1 MSITNEELTQIK
13 ERAERLVDEKWY
25 YDGETICESQRGN
38 PVITGTTLGDVWMS
52 DNVGEFI
59 AHAREDVPRL
69 VAEVK
74 RLRTMKKMI
83 FIFAIALILASCS
96 SESTVSMPGMTPSS
110 VDNNEVFVYKDAE
123 TGCEYLLFKSVE
135 RGGIIPRL
143 SKGQDVKGCG
153 EALRR

>member
-1 MSITNEELTQIK
+1 MTNITNAELTQIK

-69 VAEVK
+69 VAEVEL
-74 RLRTMKKMI
+74 LRKTLVDI
-83 FIFAIALILASCS
+83 YEYTSDLTIIEAISRRHYDIPL
-96 SESTVSMPGMTPSS
+96 E
-110 VDNNEVFVYKDAE
+110 E
-123 TGCEYLLFKSVE
+123 EYE
-135 RGGIIPRL
+135 
-143 SKGQDVKGCG
+143 
-153 EALRR
+153 